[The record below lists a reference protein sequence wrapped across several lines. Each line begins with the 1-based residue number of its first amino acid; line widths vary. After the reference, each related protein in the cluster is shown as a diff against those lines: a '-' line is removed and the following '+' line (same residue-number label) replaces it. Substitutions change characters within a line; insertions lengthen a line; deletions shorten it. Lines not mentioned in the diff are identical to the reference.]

1 MTTTI
6 TITIEND
13 DNHTNYTH
21 DDDDDNDD
29 EEGDDGK
36 TNKVPKAVWKSNMNY
51 HRPQPSVNV

>member
-1 MTTTI
+1 MTI

-21 DDDDDNDD
+21 DDDDDDD